1 MNKLSNNG
9 TNGSYSKENYYNP
22 NEGIVSESSSDSA
35 IFGSNY
41 TYKLV
46 FYPDAHPHYAEALE
60 MTNDKIPEQIGKL
73 IESFQPR
80 VNQEFN
86 QECWAILVWY

>member
-1 MNKLSNNG
+1 
-9 TNGSYSKENYYNP
+9 
-22 NEGIVSESSSDSA
+22 
-35 IFGSNY
+35 
-41 TYKLV
+41 
-46 FYPDAHPHYAEALE
+46 

>member
-1 MNKLSNNG
+1 MGPMVHIQKKTIIIPMRGLYPSRHLIQPFLVP
-9 TNGSYSKENYYNP
+9 T
-22 NEGIVSESSSDSA
+22 
-35 IFGSNY
+35 
-41 TYKLV
+41 TLKLV

-60 MTNDKIPEQIGKL
+60 MTNDEIPEQIGKL

-86 QECWAILVWY
+86 QEC